1 MAGNNGIQFLRGTST
16 QRASN
21 TQISLLG
28 QPIYETDTNR
38 LYVGDGVT
46 KVNALKPVNA
56 ITDYWEAVE
65 QGFITPLIGETKTIK
80 IGGTAYKIQCI
91 GLNHDDLVSGGKAK
105 TTWQL
110 VDCYTTHK
118 MNSSV
123 ISTNDGGWQD
133 CEMRSWLN
141 DTVLPTITDEN
152 GNSLSGRIKQ
162 VIKRAANG
170 GSQDG
175 TEVVATN
182 DYLFLPSAV
191 EVFGTVRFAFTP
203 DTRVA
208 YTGEGN
214 QYEFYSEAPIPE
226 PTTGNGQFT
235 PLKEHSSTGTF
246 YTSDTSVAKGWV
258 DRFGNAMVTLA
269 NNSYNYN
276 GIKTKAS
283 ETASIDWWL
292 RSAGYLGTSS
302 FCFAGDGG
310 NVNNSLANT
319 ANGVAFCFCV

>member
-1 MAGNNGIQFLRGTST
+1 MAGNNSIQFLRGTSA

-21 TQISLLG
+21 SETSLLG

-65 QGFITPLIGETKTIK
+65 QGFITPSIGETKTIK

-110 VDCYTTHK
+110 VDCYATHN
-118 MNSSV
+118 MNSNY
-123 ISTNDGGWQD
+123 TNAGGWQD

-141 DTVLPTITDEN
+141 DTVLSTITDED
-152 GNSLSGRIKQ
+152 GNPLSSRIKQ

-170 GSQDG
+170 GSQSG

-191 EVFGTVRFAFTP
+191 EVFGTVKDSYTSSSPRY
-203 DTRVA
+203 A

-226 PTTGNGQFT
+226 PTNGTGQFT
-235 PLKEHSSTGTF
+235 PLKEHSSKGTF
-246 YTSDTSVAKGWV
+246 YTSGTSIANDWV
-258 DRFGNAMVTLA
+258 DRFGNAIDTSANTL
-269 NNSYNYN
+269 YNYN
-276 GIKTKAS
+276 AIKATAG
-283 ETASIDWWL
+283 ETTSTYWWL
-292 RSAGYLGTSS
+292 RSAGRDTTFG
-302 FCFAGDGG
+302 FCNVRGSGGLSG
-310 NVNNSLANT
+310 NVADNT
-319 ANGVAFCFCV
+319 NGVSFCFCV